1 MKGPRNN
8 SPLSSKQSAL
18 LLMEARLEDVASVLS
33 LPAPF
38 WICRGT
44 HFPRITVSFWEKGE
58 ERKGM
63 GQVSDRIRRI

>member
-1 MKGPRNN
+1 
-8 SPLSSKQSAL
+8 
-18 LLMEARLEDVASVLS
+18 MEARLEDVASVLS

-44 HFPRITVSFWEKGE
+44 HFPRIAVSFWEKGE

>member
-44 HFPRITVSFWEKGE
+44 HFPRIAVSFWEKGE